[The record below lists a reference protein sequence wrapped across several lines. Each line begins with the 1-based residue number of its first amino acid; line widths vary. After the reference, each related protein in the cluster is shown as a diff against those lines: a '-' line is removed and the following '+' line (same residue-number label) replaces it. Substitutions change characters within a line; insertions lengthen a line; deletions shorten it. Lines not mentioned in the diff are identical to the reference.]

1 MEKINIILKLQKNFL
16 LKKFYKSI
24 AVNSRLFY
32 LLDSYTVLGQEQ
44 TDKRFC
50 ELQRILVSSQHLKN
64 ITEFINTLYRYYE
77 IDDKVAPKINA
88 RKFLIAWLIVSF
100 PEFTIDIKRPN
111 ENKDQ
116 YPIDIY
122 FICQDMISYTY
133 LLLTKKTKEDL
144 RKFKK
149 AFNKYSNAI
158 NYFLARDKHEH
169 VRKLINEFI
178 DIDKTIDGI
187 NKSTKYNQEE
197 KDASIAVI
205 SKTKNKIATHL
216 KKIDS
221 TIELGY
227 LETISK
233 IYYSVEDNME
243 KAMIEILIKDI
254 ETKKLTY
261 LEKLLSEIRIKVGD
275 FDNTIIQQI
284 GYGSLTYD
292 QVSNFG
298 DQLVFMT
305 DNNEKVD
312 LWYDIKSQSYVS
324 NELLARL
331 IVILLKEI

>member
-1 MEKINIILKLQKNFL
+1 MESIVLRLQKNFL
-16 LKKFYKSI
+16 LKKFYKSM
-24 AVNSRLFY
+24 AMNSRLFY
-32 LLDSYTVLGQEQ
+32 LLDSYTSSEQ
-44 TDKRFC
+44 IDKKFC
-50 ELQRILVSSQHLKN
+50 ELQRILVNSQHLKH
-64 ITEFINTLYRYYE
+64 IAELINTLYRYYK

-88 RKFLIAWLIVSF
+88 RKFLIAWLMVSF
-100 PEFTIDIKRPN
+100 PEFTIGIKRPGI
-111 ENKDQ
+111 NKEE

-122 FICQDMISYTY
+122 FICQDLISYTY
-133 LLLTKKTKEDL
+133 QLLTKKTSEDL

-178 DIDKTIDGI
+178 DIDKTIDEI
-187 NKSTKYNQEE
+187 SKSTKYNQEE
-197 KDASIAVI
+197 KDSSIAVI
-205 SKTKNKIATHL
+205 SKTKSKIAIHL

-221 TIELGY
+221 TIELSY

-243 KAMIEILIKDI
+243 KVMIDILIKDI
-254 ETKKLTY
+254 ETKKLNY
-261 LEKLLSEIRIKVGD
+261 LEKLLSEIRIKVGN

-292 QVSNFG
+292 QVLNFG

-305 DNNEKVD
+305 DNNEKID
-312 LWYDIKSQSYVS
+312 LWNDVKSQSYVS

-331 IVILLKEI
+331 IVILLRE